1 MSRKHKPYEPVP
13 GTIPYKVIKHLESL
27 PPGTVQS
34 TPQLVEALG
43 QTHVTNLSALLL
55 CAVKAG
61 WVKREP
67 VQHTNHV
74 VWSLG
79 DRTPIEQQPTE
90 ADVDSDT
97 SDLAGPMPT
106 PNLSAASVFA
116 MAQQAASTT
125 RANPKAPVA
134 KPSTTGL
141 RCALYND
148 GTLYIN
154 SNGTEQTLPTDHTR
168 ELLRY
173 LDALRPDIGA
183 AA

>member
-1 MSRKHKPYEPVP
+1 MNRRHKPYEPVP

-27 PPGTVQS
+27 PPGTKVN
-34 TPQLVEALG
+34 TTQLIEALG
-43 QTHVTNLSALLL
+43 QTHVGNLNTVLVPP
-55 CAVKAG
+55 VKAG
-61 WVKREP
+61 WIKRDHVP
-67 VQHTNHV
+67 YTNRV

-90 ADVDSDT
+90 AEADSDT

-116 MAQQAASTT
+116 MAQQAASST

-134 KPSTTGL
+134 KPSSTGL